1 MSAVTSASARA
12 TRQPGQG
19 KRRIH
24 IEPYLYLLPHAAL
37 FLLFVVYPVGYG
49 VYVSA
54 HRWDLLQETRPFV
67 GLEYYR
73 NLFDSST
80 PQSQFFWQT
89 LKNTLLFTL
98 ASVPLLVI
106 SALGLATLLHR
117 PIFGRSVFRAIF
129 FLPGILTVSVMGI
142 LWRWMF
148 DNQIGLVNAVITQ
161 FFNRQPIAFLSTEWL
176 AWIPIVVGTVW
187 WTVGFN
193 MTLYLAALGNISESL
208 YEAASLDGATP
219 WESFRFITWPMLTPQ
234 TLFVTVTTALAS
246 LQLYG
251 QSLVITSGGP
261 TRTTQSV
268 IQYIT
273 EEGFGNNQPASATAM
288 AFVFG
293 LIMLIFTAAQFRI
306 MARDVR
312 AGG

>member
-1 MSAVTSASARA
+1 MSLTTPTTALTAR
-12 TRQPGQG
+12 RPERHR
-19 KRRIH
+19 RRIN
-24 IEPYLYLLPHAAL
+24 IEPYLYLLPHAVL
-37 FLLFVVYPVGYG
+37 FLVFVVYPVGYG
-49 VYVSA
+49 LFVSV
-54 HRWDLLQETRPFV
+54 HRWDLLQEVRPFV
-67 GLEYYR
+67 GAEYYF

-89 LKNTLLFTL
+89 LKNTLLFTVV
-98 ASVPLLVI
+98 SVPLLVAA
-106 SALGLATLLHR
+106 ALGLATLLHR

-148 DNQIGLVNAVITQ
+148 DNQIGLVNAAITT
-161 FFNRQPIAFLSTEWL
+161 FFNRQPIPFLSTEWL

-193 MTLYLAALGNISESL
+193 MTLYLAALGSISESL
-208 YEAASLDGATP
+208 YEAAALDGATTAQQ
-219 WESFRFITWPMLTPQ
+219 FRWITWPLLGPQ

-251 QSLVITSGGP
+251 QTLVITNGGP

-273 EEGFGNNQPASATAM
+273 EEGFSNNQPASATAM

-293 LIMLIFTAAQFRI
+293 LIMLIFTAAQFRM

-312 AGG
+312 AGS

>member
-1 MSAVTSASARA
+1 MSAVTSRSARTA
-12 TRQPGQG
+12 RQPQQ
-19 KRRIH
+19 RRRRVN

-49 VYVSA
+49 LYVSF

-73 NLFDSST
+73 NLFDPST

-89 LKNTLLFTL
+89 MKNTLLFTL
-98 ASVPLLVI
+98 VSVPLLVV
-106 SALGLATLLHR
+106 SALGLAVLLHR

-161 FFNRQPIAFLSTEWL
+161 FFNRQPIPFLSTEWL

-208 YEAASLDGATP
+208 YEAASLDGATV
-219 WESFRFITWPMLTPQ
+219 WEQFRYITLPMLTPQ

-251 QSLVITSGGP
+251 QSLVITNGGP
-261 TRTTQSV
+261 TRTTQTRN
-268 IQYIT
+268 ILIRR
-273 EEGFGNNQPASATAM
+273 GIFGWVLNMGYVT
-288 AFVFG
+288 
-293 LIMLIFTAAQFRI
+293 
-306 MARDVR
+306 
-312 AGG
+312 

>member
-1 MSAVTSASARA
+1 MSAVTSESRLARSPG
-12 TRQPGQG
+12 RQTA
-19 KRRIH
+19 RRVS
-24 IEPYLYLLPHAAL
+24 IEPYLYLLPHAVL
-37 FLLFVVYPVGYG
+37 FLLFIVYPVGYG
-49 VYVSA
+49 LYVSA

-73 NLFDSST
+73 NLFDPST

-89 LKNTLLFTL
+89 LKNTLFFTL
-98 ASVPLLVI
+98 VSVPLLTLF
-106 SALGLATLLHR
+106 ALGLAVMLHR
-117 PIFGRSVFRAIF
+117 PIFGRSFFRAVF

-148 DNQIGLVNAVITQ
+148 DNQIGLVNAVLTQ
-161 FFNRQPIAFLSTEWL
+161 FFNRQPIPFLSTEWL

-208 YEAASLDGATP
+208 YEAASLDGASA
-219 WESFRFITWPMLTPQ
+219 WQQFRGITLPLIAPQ
-234 TLFVTVTTALAS
+234 TLFVIVTSALAS

-251 QSLVITSGGP
+251 QSLVITNGGP

-273 EEGFGNNQPASATAM
+273 EEGFSNNQAASATAM
-288 AFVFG
+288 AFAFG
-293 LIMLIFTAAQFRI
+293 LIMLVFTAAQFRT

-312 AGG
+312 GT